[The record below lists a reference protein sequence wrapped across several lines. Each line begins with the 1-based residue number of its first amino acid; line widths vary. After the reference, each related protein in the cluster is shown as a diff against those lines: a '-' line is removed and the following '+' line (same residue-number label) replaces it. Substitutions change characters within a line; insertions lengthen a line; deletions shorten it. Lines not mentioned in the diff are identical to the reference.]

1 MILRE
6 RLVKPLSWTQMSA
19 SYIVPTQCKIVLRG
33 MEGCF
38 LLKSYRLSFLIM
50 YDYEFEFM
58 GPYANVSPNI
68 IWTDILVR
76 RNLLSDH
83 NNNYP
88 NCFLDIG
95 RLLSV

>member
-1 MILRE
+1 
-6 RLVKPLSWTQMSA
+6 
-19 SYIVPTQCKIVLRG
+19 
-33 MEGCF
+33 
-38 LLKSYRLSFLIM
+38 M

-95 RLLSV
+95 RLPSV